1 MLKQVIEKSWC
12 NDNDNIRGRLKEGFI
27 VKHITP
33 FAKADIIE
41 YILEKDI
48 TPICDYIK
56 LHEATKEQLLEE
68 LSKRLEKVS
77 DGNE

>member
-1 MLKQVIEKSWC
+1 MLRQVIEKSWY
-12 NDNDNIRGRLKEGFI
+12 NDNSNIREKLKEGYI
-27 VKHITP
+27 VKYITP
-33 FAKADIIE
+33 FPKEDIVE

-68 LSKRLEKVS
+68 LSKRIVEKS
-77 DGNE
+77 DRNE